1 MTEMSFALRVLS
13 FVFIVT
19 LGGRHVLAKESD
31 INGTT
36 KAPPANRNLC
46 MEGQTTVNGKRS
58 CKGKIVFQE
67 LFSGLSNKWRPE
79 IKFAGDPD
87 YEFVLYKANSTNL
100 YVKDNALHIRP
111 TLLEDTYGEGF
122 VTESNGLDL
131 GIVCTGLYGTLQC
144 VQRPRAWI
152 VLPPVVSAQIST
164 TDYFSFKYGIV
175 EIRARLPAGDWI
187 YPEISLI
194 SRSELYGPG
203 YESGRIRIAVTG
215 GSSDQN
221 RHLFGGCTFG
231 YSEMARRFGYK
242 RIASKNPWSDDFHTF
257 KIQWKPDSISFGV
270 DNQIYGTVTPP
281 SGGFATLQNILQ
293 IDPMVAE
300 RWEGG
305 TVLAPF
311 DQEMF
316 ITLGVGVGGQM
327 YPDLP
332 EVNKPWN
339 TDDPKAQLQ
348 FYRNKE
354 KWYNTWGDKSELV
367 VDYIKVF
374 AI

>member
-1 MTEMSFALRVLS
+1 MSFALRVLS
-13 FVFIVT
+13 LVFIVT
-19 LGGRHVLAKESD
+19 LGGRHVLAKESATTS
-31 INGTT
+31 TT

-46 MEGQTTVNGKRS
+46 VEGQTTVNGKRS

-67 LFSGLSNKWRPE
+67 LFHELSNKWRPE
-79 IKFAGDPD
+79 VKFATEPD
-87 YEFVLYKANSTNL
+87 YEFVLYKANATNL
-100 YVKDNALHIRP
+100 YAKDNALHIRP
-111 TLLEDTYGEGF
+111 TLLEDTYGEGY
-122 VTESNGLDL
+122 VTESEGLDL
-131 GIVCTGLYGTLQC
+131 GIVCTGLYGTQEC
-144 VQRPRAWI
+144 VQRPRAWM

-164 TDYFSFKYGIV
+164 TDYFSFRYGIV
-175 EIRARLPAGDWI
+175 EIRAKLPAGDWI

-203 YESGRIRIAVTG
+203 YESGRIRIAITG
-215 GSSDQN
+215 GGSDQN
-221 RHLFGGCTFG
+221 RYLFGGCTFG
-231 YSEMARRFGYK
+231 YSEMARRFGIK
-242 RIASKNPWSDDFHTF
+242 RIASKNPWSDDFHTY

-281 SGGFATLQNILQ
+281 SGGFASLKNILQ
-293 IDPMVAE
+293 VDPMVAE

-332 EVNKPWN
+332 EVHKPWN

-354 KWYNTWGDKSELV
+354 KWYKTWSDKSELV